1 MYLFGLQ
8 EFILNY
14 THSAERIGSKMQL
27 TKHTDYA
34 FRILIFLA
42 TLEKDKITTIRQLTE
57 SFDISKSHT
66 MKIVNKLVHQN
77 WVQAT
82 RGKNGGVK
90 LGVTASAISLKEVVL
105 LMEKTLEPVNCDAPL
120 CALKTAC
127 QLKGILVQA
136 QEHYLAHLGKYT
148 IGDLVNNKTIDV
160 IRLIS

>member
-1 MYLFGLQ
+1 
-8 EFILNY
+8 
-14 THSAERIGSKMQL
+14 MQL

-42 TLEKDKITTIRQLTE
+42 TLEKDKLTTIQQLTE
-57 SFDISKSHT
+57 GFDISKSHA
-66 MKIVNKLVHQN
+66 MKIVNKLVHQGWIN
-77 WVQAT
+77 AI

-90 LGVTASAISLKEVVL
+90 LGVSADKITLREVVD
-105 LMEKTLEPVNCDAPL
+105 LMEQTLEPVNCDTPL

-136 QEHYLAHLGKYT
+136 QEHYLEHLGKFT
-148 IGDLVNNKTIDV
+148 LEDLINKKTVDV

>member
-1 MYLFGLQ
+1 
-8 EFILNY
+8 
-14 THSAERIGSKMQL
+14 MQL

-42 TLEKDKITTIRQLTE
+42 TLEKDKLTTIQQLTE
-57 SFDISKSHT
+57 GFDISKSHA
-66 MKIVNKLVHQN
+66 MKIVNKLAQQG
-77 WVQAT
+77 WIKAI

-90 LGVTASAISLKEVVL
+90 LGISENEITLREVVD
-105 LMEKTLEPVNCDAPL
+105 LMEKTLEPVNCDTPL

-136 QEHYLAHLGKYT
+136 QEHYLEHLAKFT
-148 IGDLVNNKTIDV
+148 LEDLVNKNTVDV

>member
-1 MYLFGLQ
+1 
-8 EFILNY
+8 
-14 THSAERIGSKMQL
+14 MQL

-42 TLEKDKITTIRQLTE
+42 TLEKDKLTTIKQLTE
-57 SFDISKSHT
+57 GFDISKSHT

-77 WVQAT
+77 WVKAT
-82 RGKNGGVK
+82 RGKNGGVQ
-90 LGVTASAISLKEVVL
+90 LGIAASEISLKEVVL
-105 LMEKTLEPVNCDAPL
+105 LMEQTLEPVNCDSPL

-136 QEHYLAHLGKYT
+136 QEQYLSHLGNFT

>member
-1 MYLFGLQ
+1 
-8 EFILNY
+8 
-14 THSAERIGSKMQL
+14 MQL

-42 TLEKDKITTIRQLTE
+42 TLKKDKLTTIKQLTE
-57 SFDISKSHT
+57 GFDISKSHT

-77 WVQAT
+77 WVKAT
-82 RGKNGGVK
+82 RGKNGGVQ
-90 LGVTASAISLKEVVL
+90 LGVEASEISLKEVVL
-105 LMEKTLEPVNCDAPL
+105 LMEQTLEPVNCDSPL

-136 QEHYLAHLGKYT
+136 QEQYLSHLGKFT